1 MTDNDVTG
9 GNGPRSTK
17 KAGGGI
23 LREPKYSGQAV
34 PSSASATAGGGAAGG
49 GMSSTTSSAYPV
61 AEDDD
66 AGGQFIEDQVPV
78 IRPLIR
84 DLVVERDPTKLAR
97 QRQMQKQTVAFA
109 ASGAAAAAS
118 PAVPSPGV
126 AASAIEGYAPAT
138 GSGGSGGYSNAS
150 AGSAGATIISIP
162 PDPSAAASATGI
174 PSEMMMA
181 AAQPSAPTA
190 TSSSSSSSSISNKPK
205 SGGPTV
211 IKSISQLV
219 ALAQGTS
226 EEAAEGIDVADIRRR
241 QESGEEVALE
251 TDMAFSCMT
260 EEEYKET
267 LDMAKK
273 MQIGDIDSKKPEKDD
288 NNQEV
293 DDDDDDDNEEDG
305 DTDFEEGCMLNK
317 VSDEP
322 TLEEVFFGQQ
332 QPIFGDDTDDV
343 DDSENESRM
352 SEYEGDG
359 GTHGG
364 GGGGS
369 GFMDFFGAD
378 EDDSVGEPEPAPKS
392 FISLWNAMSSWITP
406 ETTAQIQEWQAEQEA
421 AGGDASA
428 VFPSSTLRQPYDLS
442 DIGASRCGGL
452 MSMVK
457 MHLPRA
463 LEELRYNKSDG
474 HVRRLAQSRLA
485 NFVRTFNFTDPS
497 PKFDSSLWRALTV
510 VLVDICFPSS
520 VLYPDVALKSQEGS
534 EGQIPPVPISISQCR
549 ISESEYKY
557 LVNSAMKSLASGGG
571 GGT

>member
-1 MTDNDVTG
+1 MADANVTG
-9 GNGPRSTK
+9 GDGPTK

-23 LREPKYSGQAV
+23 LRKSKYS
-34 PSSASATAGGGAAGG
+34 SSASATPAGAPAA
-49 GMSSTTSSAYPV
+49 GMSSIISSAYPI

-66 AGGQFIEDQVPV
+66 AGNQFIEDQVPV
-78 IRPLIR
+78 VRPLIR
-84 DLVVERDPTKLAR
+84 DVVVERDPRRRL
-97 QRQMQKQTVAFA
+97 MQKQAATATTTGTGTVTDT
-109 ASGAAAAAS
+109 AAS
-118 PAVPSPGV
+118 PAAPSPGV

-138 GSGGSGGYSNAS
+138 GSGGSIA
-150 AGSAGATIISIP
+150 
-162 PDPSAAASATGI
+162 
-174 PSEMMMA
+174 
-181 AAQPSAPTA
+181 PSAPTE
-190 TSSSSSSSSISNKPK
+190 TFSSSSASKKPK
-205 SGGPTV
+205 SGSPTV

-241 QESGEEVALE
+241 QEAGEEVALE

-260 EEEYKET
+260 EDEYKET
-267 LDMAKK
+267 LDMTKEMK
-273 MQIGDIDSKKPEKDD
+273 IGDTKTPGEDS

-293 DDDDDDDNEEDG
+293 DDDDADDDGNEEG
-305 DTDFEEGCMLNK
+305 TDFEEGCMLNRG
-317 VSDEP
+317 SEEP
-322 TLEEVFFGQQ
+322 TMEEVFFGRQ

-364 GGGGS
+364 GGS

-392 FISLWNAMSSWITP
+392 FILLWNAMSSWITP
-406 ETTAQIQEWQAEQEA
+406 ETTAQIQEWQVEQEA
-421 AGGDASA
+421 ASPSA
-428 VFPSSTLRQPYDLS
+428 VVPSSTLRQPYDLS
-442 DIGASRCGGL
+442 NMGASRCGGL
-452 MSMVK
+452 MSMIK

-463 LEELRYNKSDG
+463 LEDLGYDKSNG

-485 NFVRTFNFTDPS
+485 NFVRTFDFSAASS

-510 VLVDICFPSS
+510 VFVDICFPSS
-520 VLYPDVALKSQEGS
+520 VLYPDVAQKLQEGATV
-534 EGQIPPVPISISQCR
+534 QTPHTPTSISQCG
-549 ISESEYKY
+549 ISASEYKY
-557 LVNSAMKSLASGGG
+557 LVNSAMKSLGCGGG